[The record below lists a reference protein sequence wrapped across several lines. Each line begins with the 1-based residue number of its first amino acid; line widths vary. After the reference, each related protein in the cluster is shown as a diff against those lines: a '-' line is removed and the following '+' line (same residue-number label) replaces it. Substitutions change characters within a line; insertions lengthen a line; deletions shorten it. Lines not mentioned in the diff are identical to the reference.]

1 MTSRGLRLP
10 MLMAAAVLALGV
22 LVGGCGNGAVGGS
35 SGKQTS
41 ITIAYQPGIGYA
53 PLLIAKQKRLLEKK
67 FPDRKFTWKMLNS
80 GSAIRDGMLS
90 GKIQIGA
97 GGIGPFLVGR
107 GQGVQWRIVSSLDD
121 ANLQLMVKDPKIK
134 TLKDLQANKGKIAM
148 PGPDSIQSVVLR
160 KAAKQK
166 LGDAHAFDDQIVAM
180 GHPDGVQALTSGQ
193 IAAHLTSPP
202 FQSEEKAQGAHV
214 LLGSYDVFGKTTFNS
229 TYVMDNF
236 AKSNADVVSA
246 LRDATASSVKLLQDD
261 PAAAAKLLAT
271 EGGAGKDAAKLQ
283 KQITAADITYATK
296 PTGFMTFAT
305 FMKQT
310 GLIKKAPGSAS
321 ELFLPSDL
329 TKGGT

>member
-10 MLMAAAVLALGV
+10 VLVGALVLALGV

-121 ANLQLMVKDPKIK
+121 ANLQLMAKDPKVK
-134 TLKDLQANKGKIAM
+134 SLEDLDGKGKIAM
-148 PGPDSIQSVVLR
+148 PGPDSIQAVVLR
-160 KAAKQK
+160 KAAKEK

-202 FQSEEKAQGAHV
+202 FQSEEKEQGAHA

-236 AKSNADVVSA
+236 AKSNADVVDA
-246 LRDATASSVKLLQDD
+246 LREVTTSSVQLLQDD
-261 PAAAAKLLAT
+261 PAAAAKTLAA
-271 EGGAGKDAAKLQ
+271 EGGAGKDAAKLRQ
-283 KQITAADITYATK
+283 QITASDITYTTK
-296 PTGFMTFAT
+296 PTGFMSFAT

-321 ELFLPSDL
+321 ELFIPSDL